1 MPLPLSPKLR
11 LLNQN
16 TRLLIKPSNETIV
29 SQSAEGSQ
37 AHKVA
42 SNKSSLYNPDSP
54 QSSWEPRQE
63 LASFL
68 DKQFRRK
75 MSYDQVYEILD
86 NCNIPWVY
94 CLITPTLDPSD

>member
-1 MPLPLSPKLR
+1 M
-11 LLNQN
+11 
-16 TRLLIKPSNETIV
+16 
-29 SQSAEGSQ
+29 
-37 AHKVA
+37 A

-54 QSSWEPRQE
+54 QSSLEPRQE

-94 CLITPTLDPSD
+94 CLITPTLDPSQTKKYVQERDKEMAVVQRAF